1 MKTTLTRIVTGISC
15 AILTTS
21 LTLPALAAEAPAK
34 LEAASASISFTCAL
48 PEAETA
54 TEAAGVT
61 YNADGTINVP
71 TDDSVKYIPKDG
83 DRVLCDDGFIYEVKD
98 ASRYDNNVFAEGPV
112 GELPEPTC
120 DWSLFPELELPK
132 AEVRHFAHE
141 YGDSMFIRNLYET
154 RRMQYTLYNALA
166 LEPSAWRDGK
176 PLATVQLTIPAE
188 LEEYNGCFWPWRASE
203 LENLVAS
210 CPNSRY
216 YVEAWDY
223 YSKGIFQYTRYCVV
237 SL

>member
-34 LEAASASISFTCAL
+34 PEAASASISFTCAL

-166 LEPSAWRDGK
+166 TEPSAWQDGK
-176 PLATVQLTIPAE
+176 PLDL
-188 LEEYNGCFWPWRASE
+188 SE
-203 LENLVAS
+203 IL
-210 CPNSRY
+210 
-216 YVEAWDY
+216 
-223 YSKGIFQYTRYCVV
+223 
-237 SL
+237 

>member
-21 LTLPALAAEAPAK
+21 LTLPVLAAEAPAK
-34 LEAASASISFTCAL
+34 PEAASASISFTCAL

-120 DWSLFPELELPK
+120 DWSLFPELELPA
-132 AEVRHFAHE
+132 AEVRHFVHE

-154 RRMQYTLYNALA
+154 RRMQYTL
-166 LEPSAWRDGK
+166 
-176 PLATVQLTIPAE
+176 
-188 LEEYNGCFWPWRASE
+188 
-203 LENLVAS
+203 
-210 CPNSRY
+210 
-216 YVEAWDY
+216 
-223 YSKGIFQYTRYCVV
+223 
-237 SL
+237 